1 MTTDAEYIQS
11 VVDEGRERGGN
22 FLHIQAD
29 VLVGMMERDANLR
42 ELIARHLLE
51 RDPQCVRIPLVGEVS

>member
-11 VVDEGRERGGN
+11 VVDEAWR
-22 FLHIQAD
+22 AD
-29 VLVGMMERDANLR
+29 PECPWGEISRKLAIEIDFRAAV
-42 ELIARHLLE
+42 ARHLLE